1 MSLDGTI
8 DNCELNATY
17 PGNGRPASLTFMNGS
32 LLACGGHSTDQ
43 WDKCYRFDGTSWSSI
58 PNSNQ
63 LHCKYDSQ
71 NLVVSEGWWNMGRL
85 QLSDGSCSR
94 EVTSEIYDGTK
105 WIAGPA
111 HFRDQYSGWACTV
124 NLNSTHSMF
133 IGGDITLSNT
143 YLYNSI
149 TGMWTETG
157 SLNTGR
163 LSHGCVNIEGEGVLA
178 LGGYE
183 LGEWNAEKGYRETI
197 DVFSVELYNPLTGR
211 WTIQP
216 DMPRDINPGHPKL
229 FSQAG
234 GVIALFKNEDKVYE
248 RTQDGEWKVLEGVQ
262 LQEPFDGFNM
272 DKAVLVPDNFMSLCT
287 KVNIV
292 QYFLL

>member
-1 MSLDGTI
+1 MSLDGR
-8 DNCELNATY
+8 DEHCELTATY
-17 PGNGRPASLTFMNGS
+17 PGMGRPTALTFMDGS
-32 LLACGGHSTDQ
+32 VRACGGHSTKQ
-43 WDKCYRFDGTSWSSI
+43 WDKCYMFDGSTWSSI

-71 NLVVSEGWWNMGRL
+71 NLVVNAGWWNMGRL
-85 QLSDGSCSR
+85 QLADGSCSR

-111 HFRDQYSGWACTV
+111 HFRDQYSGFACTV

-197 DVFSVELYNPLTGR
+197 DVFSVELYNPLTGT
-211 WTIQP
+211 WTIQT

-229 FSQAG
+229 FSQVG
-234 GVIALFKNEDKVYE
+234 GVTALFKNEDKVYK
-248 RTQDGEWKVLEGVQ
+248 RNQDGEWKVLEGVQ
-262 LQEPFDGFNM
+262 LHEPFDGHM
-272 DKAVLVPDNFMSLCT
+272 DKAVLVPDNFISLC
-287 KVNIV
+287 IV
-292 QYFLL
+292 PAN